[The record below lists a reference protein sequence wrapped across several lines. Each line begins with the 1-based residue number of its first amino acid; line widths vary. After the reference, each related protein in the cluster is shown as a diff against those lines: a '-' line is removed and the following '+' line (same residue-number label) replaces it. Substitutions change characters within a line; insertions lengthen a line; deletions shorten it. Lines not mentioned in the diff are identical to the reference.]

1 MDKFCRS
8 LTRLVLLLGIGVA
21 LALVIIGAALVLY
34 PAQTLLASLRCVGVL
49 AIAAGLFLILTPLS
63 Q

>member
-8 LTRLVLLLGIGVA
+8 LTRLVLLLGIGAA
-21 LALVIIGAALVLY
+21 LALLAAGAALLLC
-34 PAQTLLASLRCVGVL
+34 PMQTLLTGLRCVGVL
-49 AIAAGLFLILTPLS
+49 SIAAGLFLILTPLS